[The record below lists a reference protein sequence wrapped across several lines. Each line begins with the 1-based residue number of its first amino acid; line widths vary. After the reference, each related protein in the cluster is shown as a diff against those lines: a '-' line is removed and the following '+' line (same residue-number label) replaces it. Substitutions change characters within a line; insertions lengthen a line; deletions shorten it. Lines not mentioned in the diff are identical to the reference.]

1 MNVGRK
7 EKTIGALVATAVI
20 LIGGSYWNGIRIEQ
34 SFREN
39 VEWASNYGA
48 TVSVVDYQRGIFSAS
63 ARTDWVFQMAS
74 GEEGA
79 ATTVPVTVSVIHSIR
94 HGPLPVLTAAAHIHS
109 EAQLTEDN
117 AEYLNEFFADDPLPV
132 LDAVIGWTGGLNLHF
147 VSPKSETTIKN
158 ITFKSDATLVEG
170 LKRVY
175 TGTASVMLDRFHFLG
190 KSDNGAIRSV
200 EIKNLRVT
208 ANASVKDG
216 ALGTWTVKL
225 DTDKFVVEGEKK
237 EIVDNLKLAFLLKN
251 LDVKVVDAL
260 LQDTP
265 DDEESQEQTVM
276 LLLQHK
282 PAFAIEEVRARWPEG
297 MVAGSFRIAYEG
309 DGNLNPNAPLA
320 PAPAA
325 NLSADLYGGDG
336 NNLNFNTPLA
346 PIVSLSVDLQMTLPR
361 ALVIRHMSS
370 QASEEITDTLEG
382 GEENEVNV
390 EKETKEQV
398 SKQMATMLND
408 GVFVEKGDT
417 LSVDAHLRNGEL
429 NLNGRPEPLGV
440 LFELIPPI
448 F

>member
-1 MNVGRK
+1 MNVGQK
-7 EKTIGALVATAVI
+7 EKIIGALVAVAVI
-20 LIGGSYWNGIRIEQ
+20 LIGGSYWNGSRIEQ
-34 SFREN
+34 RFREN

-63 ARTDWVFQMAS
+63 ARTDWVFQMPS
-74 GEEGA
+74 GEEGSTA
-79 ATTVPVTVSVIHSIR
+79 TVPVTVPVIHSIQ
-94 HGPLPVLTAAAHIHS
+94 HGPLPVLAAAARIHS

-117 AEYLNEFFADDPLPV
+117 TEYLNEFFAGDLPPV
-132 LDAVIGWTGGLNLHF
+132 LDAVIGWMGGLNLHF
-147 VSPKSETTIKN
+147 VSPKSETTVEN
-158 ITFKSDATLVEG
+158 ITFESDGNLVEG

-175 TGTASVMLDRFHFLG
+175 AGTASVMLDKLHFLG
-190 KSDNGAIRSV
+190 KSDNGAMRRV

-216 ALGTWTVKL
+216 ALGSGTVKL
-225 DTDKFVVEGEKK
+225 DADKLIVEGEKK
-237 EIVDNLKLAFLLKN
+237 EIVDNLKLAFLLEN
-251 LDVKVVDAL
+251 LDVKALDAL
-260 LQDTP
+260 LQDTS
-265 DDEESQEQTVM
+265 DGEENQEQTVM

-297 MVAGSFRIAYEG
+297 MVTGSFRIAYEG
-309 DGNLNPNAPLA
+309 DGNLNPDAP
-320 PAPAA
+320 PM
-325 NLSADLYGGDG
+325 
-336 NNLNFNTPLA
+336 
-346 PIVSLSVDLQMTLPR
+346 VSLSSDLQMTLPR
-361 ALVIRHMSS
+361 ALVLRHMSS

-398 SKQMATMLND
+398 GKQMAAMLHD
-408 GVFVEKGDT
+408 GIFVEKGDT

-429 NLNGRPEPLGV
+429 NLNGKPQPLGV